1 MSYRELWSLMQHL
14 PQESW
19 TQTILR
25 DKPRSETSLAD
36 IPLASGPRKFGPW
49 SQQDYLLARLVDAV
63 ERNNYLTALVGRL
76 EPKPKPPVPVAR
88 PGLDRKPR
96 KQSDANVAYLNRLRA
111 KGA

>member
-1 MSYRELWSLMQHL
+1 MQHL

-25 DKPRSETSLAD
+25 DKPLAEV
-36 IPLASGPRKFGPW
+36 PLAEIPVASGSRKFGPW

-63 ERNNYLTALVGRL
+63 EQNNYLTAIAGRL

-88 PGLDRKPR
+88 PGLDRKLR

>member
-1 MSYRELWSLMQHL
+1 MNRL

-25 DKPRSETSLAD
+25 DKPLSETTLSE

-49 SQQDYLLARLVDAV
+49 SQHDYLLARLVDAV
-63 ERNNYLTALVGRL
+63 EQNNYLTAIAGRL
-76 EPKPKPPVPVAR
+76 EPKPKPPEPVAR
-88 PGLDRKPR
+88 PGLGRPLR
-96 KQSDANVAYLNRLRA
+96 KQSDANVAYLKNLRA